1 MGVSDTDTASVQEM
15 WNSGEYS
22 WYNANGS
29 AVCKVG
35 FERCYD
41 GEPYNNPSVIAGGED
56 RSHRVY
62 NDLDRQPDKIDVQ
75 IVVVDNR
82 SKTVIAA
89 PAFSLNN
96 TLWSYRKS

>member
-22 WYNANGS
+22 WNRVDRTA
-29 AVCKVG
+29 CKVG
-35 FERCYD
+35 FVRCNEDEVYQNPGVIAD
-41 GEPYNNPSVIAGGED
+41 GEDY
-56 RSHRVY
+56 SHRVY

-89 PAFSLNN
+89 PAFSLSS